1 MAYVH
6 DIVSPTEMNAFVRTL
21 TPETYGFT
29 LGRILPDRFRAT
41 VNYSFTS
48 QTQVRPDIAQFRS
61 WDAPPKRIGRPGF
74 QRQSGAIP
82 PGSVERLLTEQG
94 RIRLEEFNGLAG
106 GLREAIFDDVRA
118 VTESAQGRL
127 ELAKGE
133 ALTRGQVSFTVDE
146 GFTSNVVAD
155 YGTPTTITAPSVKWD
170 VPATADPIVDMQAQ
184 ITQWQ
189 DANNGALPAFGL
201 TSAKVIRN
209 ILACDS
215 VKDLFMAN
223 GVAPALINRSQ
234 LASLLA
240 NYDLPPLVPYDVSV
254 SIDGTATRVTGEKEL
269 TWLPAPGDGFGET
282 THGVTVESLELVESG
297 YLTRETAPG
306 ITVLVDKTVRPVQL
320 HTSATFVSVPVIQN
334 VTAIG
339 NTTVLT

>member
-1 MAYVH
+1 MAYVF
-6 DIVSPTEMNAFVRTL
+6 DIVNPTEMNAFVRNL

-29 LGRILPDRFRAT
+29 LGRILPDRFRNT
-41 VNYSFTS
+41 VEYAFTS
-48 QTQVRPDIAQFRS
+48 QTQVRPDVAQFRN
-61 WDAPPKRIGRPGF
+61 WDTPPKRIGRPGF
-74 QRQSGAIP
+74 QRQTGAIP

-94 RIRLEEFNGLAG
+94 RIQLEQFRGENGA
-106 GLREAIFDDVRA
+106 LRTAIFDDVRA
-118 VTESAQGRL
+118 VTESVQGRL

-133 ALTRGQVSFTVDE
+133 ALTRGQVSFTIDE
-146 GFTSNVVAD
+146 GFSSNVLVD
-155 YGTPTTITAPSVKWD
+155 FGTPTTITAPSVKWD
-170 VPATADPIVDMQAQ
+170 QHATATPIEDMAAEV
-184 ITQWQ
+184 TQWS
-189 DANNGALPAFGL
+189 DANNGALPAFAL

-223 GVAPALINRSQ
+223 GVSPALINRGQ
-234 LASLLA
+234 LASLLG

-254 SIDGTATRVTGEKEL
+254 SIDGVVTRVTGEKEL
-269 TWLPAPGDGFGET
+269 TWLPAPGESFGET
-282 THGVTVESLELVESG
+282 THGVTVEAMELVNAG
-297 YLTRETAPG
+297 YLTQETAPG
-306 ITVLVDKTVRPVQL
+306 ITVLLDKSVRPVQM